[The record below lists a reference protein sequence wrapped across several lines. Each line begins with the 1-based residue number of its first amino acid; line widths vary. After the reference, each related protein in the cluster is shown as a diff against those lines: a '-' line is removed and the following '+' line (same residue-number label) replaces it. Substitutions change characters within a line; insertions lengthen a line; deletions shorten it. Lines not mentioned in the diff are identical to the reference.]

1 MNSADSFKDLVIVK
15 KEIYIPP
22 KLGGI

>member
-22 KLGGI
+22 NLGGI